1 MAVSVKKLRPNTNG
15 ARFTVVAKEE
25 DLYKGRPY
33 PGLVKAKRKK
43 TSARNSS
50 GRMTVERRGGG
61 HKRLLRKIDFK
72 RNKDGI
78 PARVERLEYDP
89 NRTAHIALLVYK
101 DGERRYIIA
110 PRGVK
115 AGAKL
120 MSGPE
125 AAIEVGNT
133 LPLRKI
139 PEGTLIHCVEMKPG
153 KGAQM
158 IRSAGTSA
166 VLMAKDDDGRYVQIK
181 LKSGERRR
189 VLADCRATI
198 GEVGFSEHGLKV
210 LGKAG
215 ASRRLGRRPRVR
227 GVAKNPVDHAMG
239 GGEGKTSGGRHP
251 VTKKGLPTKGYKTRR
266 KKKDSSKYIVR
277 DRRQK

>member
-1 MAVSVKKLRPNTNG
+1 MTVKVRKLRPITSG
-15 ARFTVVAKEE
+15 ARFTVVVTE
-25 DLYKGRPY
+25 DELHKGRPH
-33 PGLVKAKRKK
+33 PGLVKAKPKK
-43 TSARNSS
+43 TSGRNNK

-72 RNKDGI
+72 RDKDGI

-110 PRGVK
+110 PRDVK
-115 AGAKL
+115 AGAEL

-125 AAIEVGNT
+125 AAIQVGNCM
-133 LPLRKI
+133 PLGSM
-139 PEGTLIHCVEMKPG
+139 PQGTIVHCIEMKPG

-166 VLMAKDDDGRYVQIK
+166 TLMAKDDDGRYVQIK
-181 LKSGERRR
+181 LRSGERRR
-189 VLADCRATI
+189 ILATCKATI

-215 ASRRLGRRPRVR
+215 ASRHLGRRPTVR
-227 GVAKNPVDHAMG
+227 GVVKNPVDHPHG
-239 GGEGKTSGGRHP
+239 GGEGRTSGGRHP
-251 VTKKGLPTKGYKTRR
+251 VTPKGKPTKGYKTRN
-266 KKKDSSKYIVR
+266 KKKPSKKYIVR
-277 DRRQK
+277 DRREK

>member
-1 MAVSVKKLRPNTNG
+1 MAVSVRKLRPMTNG
-15 ARFTVVAKEE
+15 ARFTVVVKEE
-25 DLYKGRPY
+25 DLYTGRPH
-33 PGLVKAKRKK
+33 PGLVKAKPKK
-43 TSARNSS
+43 TSGRNNQ

-72 RNKDGI
+72 RDKDGI

-89 NRTAHIALLVYK
+89 NRTAHIALVVYK

-115 AGAKL
+115 AGTNL

-133 LPLRKI
+133 LPMSKI
-139 PEGTLIHCVEMKPG
+139 PDGTVIHCIEMKPG

-158 IRSAGTSA
+158 IRSAGGSA
-166 VLMAKDDDGRYVQIK
+166 VLMAKDEDGRYVQIK
-181 LKSGERRR
+181 LRSGERRKI
-189 VLADCRATI
+189 LATCRATI
-198 GEVGFSEHGLKV
+198 GEVGFAEHGLKT

-215 ASRRLGRRPRVR
+215 VSRHLGRRPRVR
-227 GVAKNPVDHAMG
+227 GVAKNPVDHPHG
-239 GGEGKTSGGRHP
+239 GGEGRTSGGRHP
-251 VTKKGLPTKGYKTRR
+251 VTKKGTPTKGYKTRR
-266 KKKDSSKYIVR
+266 KKKDSGKYIVR